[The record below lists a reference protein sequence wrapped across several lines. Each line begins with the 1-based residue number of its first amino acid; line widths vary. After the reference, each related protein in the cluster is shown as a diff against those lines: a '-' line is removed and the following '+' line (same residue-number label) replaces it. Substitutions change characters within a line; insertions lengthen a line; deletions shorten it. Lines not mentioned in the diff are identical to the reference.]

1 MTRRPPISTL
11 TDTLLPYTTL
21 FRSYTGA
28 ARAGADAFE
37 EAGITPRDIQYASI
51 YDSFTITVLMLLED
65 LGFCKKGEG
74 GRFVEDGNLI
84 SGIGKLPYKTDGG
97 GLCNNNQTNRRREEH
112 KSTLQSLMR
121 TSNSVLFC

>member
-84 SGIGKLPYKTDGG
+84 SGIGKLPD
-97 GLCNNNQTNRRREEH
+97 R
-112 KSTLQSLMR
+112 KSTRM
-121 TSNSVLFC
+121 NSSH